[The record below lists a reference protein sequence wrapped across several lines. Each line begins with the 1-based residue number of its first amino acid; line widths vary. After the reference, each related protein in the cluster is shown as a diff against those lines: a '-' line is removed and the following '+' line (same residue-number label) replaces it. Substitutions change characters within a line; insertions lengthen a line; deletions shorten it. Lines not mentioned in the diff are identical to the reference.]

1 MVIHAY
7 FLTKADELHSQQH
20 GARGFTEF
28 PARGQWRA
36 SSAQSLPASEPL
48 EAALPPPNSFLSLLQ
63 HPRVPAVHVKPQPA
77 PGLWCFK
84 EYLSLFSS
92 TPCPLLTFNF
102 PQAPPAL
109 QDSRRKRTLR
119 SQKGYKGNK
128 KLWFLRAARGGF
140 LASRL
145 LQTSWELQAKTIP
158 VLKSMGFPQARCS
171 PCHRAPSQFLPLSKG
186 VL

>member
-1 MVIHAY
+1 MSS
-7 FLTKADELHSQQH
+7 TRSN
-20 GARGFTEF
+20 TE
-28 PARGQWRA
+28 PEDLR
-36 SSAQSLPASEPL
+36 SSRRVGSEGRVQLSPSLPPSL
-48 EAALPPPNSFLSLLQ
+48 WKLLCLLQ
-63 HPRVPAVHVKPQPA
+63 TPSFPCYNTLGCQRCTWNRSRLQGFDA
-77 PGLWCFK
+77 FK

-109 QDSRRKRTLR
+109 QDIRKRRTLR

-140 LASRL
+140 LAPRL

-171 PCHRAPSQFLPLSKG
+171 PCHRAPSQFPPLSKG